1 MKIKCD
7 CTSKQGFTCPK
18 CSRVKMVILLM
29 PDKENL
35 KVPGPTDKKVNPV
48 WYSPVKQNKWT
59 NDYIVNGMIKRFTNN
74 SLYAHTRMLQF
85 YDQFTG
91 NLIHQAAR

>member
-7 CTSKQGFTCPK
+7 CTTKQGFTCPK

-29 PDKENL
+29 PDKQNL
-35 KVPGPTDKKVNPV
+35 KYTTGSGKRVNPV
-48 WYSPVKQNKWT
+48 WHSPVKQNKWT
-59 NDYIVNGMIKRFTNN
+59 NDYIANGMLKRFMSST
-74 SLYAHTRMLQF
+74 LYTHTRMLQF

-91 NLIHQAAR
+91 QLIYQGIR